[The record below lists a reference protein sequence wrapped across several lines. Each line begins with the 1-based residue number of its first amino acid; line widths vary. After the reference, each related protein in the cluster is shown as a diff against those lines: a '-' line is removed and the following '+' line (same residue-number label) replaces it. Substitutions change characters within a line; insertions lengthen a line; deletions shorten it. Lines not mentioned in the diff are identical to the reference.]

1 VNDFH
6 DAPPMA
12 PGEVI
17 DGEGT
22 QVGVRLADDMVS
34 IVVDRRTAGY
44 LATKLHQIKPGQV
57 ALVHLRDA
65 LDWIVVGAPVGH
77 RRTSQCSL
85 DRGTT

>member
-12 PGEVI
+12 AGEVV

-22 QVGVRLADDMVS
+22 QVGVRLADGMVS

-44 LATKLHQIKPGQV
+44 LASRLHQPIPRQV
-57 ALVHLRDA
+57 ALAHLRDA
-65 LDWIVVGAPVGH
+65 LDSIMTGKPVTH
-77 RRTSQCSL
+77 RRTPQRSL
-85 DRGTT
+85 DREAL